1 MYKTL
6 LGLSLVA
13 VTLGAQVSRADDWN
27 GDGWDDHP
35 AVPVQQPQGQPGHN
49 CGPRPTYA
57 PQGQTFNNGHYELQ
71 NVQRWVPGQQQQV
84 WVPGQCYGSGGW
96 RGRHHR
102 FGNKMCTQGYYQTV
116 WSPGRYETTQ
126 QWVWVSNGYNYQQQ
140 QYYGAGFKVQNN
152 AGTFSMSVY

>member
-1 MYKTL
+1 M
-6 LGLSLVA
+6 A
-13 VTLGAQVSRADDWN
+13 VVLGAQVSRADDWN

-35 AVPVQQPQGQPGHN
+35 AVPVQQQGQAP

-84 WVPGQCYGSGGW
+84 WVQGQCYSNNNGNGRGW
-96 RGRHHR
+96 GRRHHR
-102 FGNKMCTQGYYQTV
+102 FGNNQQTTCTQGYYRTV

-126 QWVWVSNGYNYQQQ
+126 QWVWVANTYNNNG
-140 QYYGAGFKVQNN
+140 YYGAGFKVQNN
-152 AGTFSMSVY
+152 AGTFSMQVY